1 MHIGAEREV
10 RTRSSVLSFSIKLSV
25 ELVDNDNFFC
35 FCTRFDAETKF
46 FLSVTESKC
55 HSGLK
60 GWAVSKLKDL
70 ALDTAA
76 AGGDP
81 DKKAALFG
89 PHFKQLCL
97 RTFRLER
104 GAETDLL
111 EVSDEV
117 MAALS
122 FLYCLKSRGAPC
134 SEEILSELTPTFLS
148 ELETGLEMARGHYEM
163 QLAEAGAEAESG
175 EVSVIVSGQRLPQ
188 MGREEMRDVVSAALN
203 TLDLMEMSLSRLKS
217 LM

>member
-1 MHIGAEREV
+1 M
-10 RTRSSVLSFSIKLSV
+10 SV

-163 QLAEAGAEAESG
+163 QLAEAGGAEAESG

-203 TLDLMEMSLSRLKS
+203 TLDLMEMSLARLKS

>member
-1 MHIGAEREV
+1 M
-10 RTRSSVLSFSIKLSV
+10 SVWV
-25 ELVDNDNFFC
+25 VDNSFC

-70 ALDTAA
+70 AMDTA

-81 DKKAALFG
+81 DKRVALFG

-134 SEEILSELTPTFLS
+134 SEEILSELMPTFLS

-163 QLAEAGAEAESG
+163 QLAEVGAEAESG

-203 TLDLMEMSLSRLKS
+203 TLDLMVMSLARLKS